1 LGASLILL
9 IVAGLNLS
17 SAFAKSS
24 EAKGVESANSNT
36 DIKIPPVKL
45 SYGGHTYEMLPFV
58 MVEGDQV
65 KKLNFP
71 QLPDDF
77 QPVVKL
83 PSEATFN
90 FDFIEKPRET
100 NAFVIDYDADITAIS
115 PVNNLGKNR
124 YSVNDAY
131 GPKTLEVRA
140 VYPDGKYVTY
150 TLLIDISRID
160 STSGLSSSTPE
171 STKSVSADINSNP
184 KNNNINTNPNNI
196 NIDYSDDNGSPS
208 TIADRIIKEYGG
220 MIKTDTPLS
229 RTQPDTQLQVDT
241 PISRTQPDTQ
251 PQVDTPISRT
261 QPDTQPQVHPRDQ
274 GSNACIDSEIP
285 VKGVTTND
293 KKASTNATSIN
304 TVAKPNSPWI
314 QLDLGNK
321 QQVCGVKVQF
331 KGGAE
336 DVRFFTVELS
346 SDGITYSTP
355 KYYSNTGSSTSPEIY
370 NFHEGPTNA
379 QYIKLTELGKNGSD
393 NEWVSD
399 VKILGPI
406 DG

>member
-1 LGASLILL
+1 VYFLEACLKSKITRTKYDNKWIFNCILGASLILL
-9 IVAGLNLS
+9 VVVGLNLTN
-17 SAFAKSS
+17 AFAKSS
-24 EAKGVESANSNT
+24 EVKGVESANNNA

-65 KKLNFP
+65 RKLNFP

-83 PSEATFN
+83 PSEGTFN
-90 FDFIEKPRET
+90 FDFSEKPRET

-124 YSVNDAY
+124 YSVNDVY
-131 GPKTLEVRA
+131 GPKTLEVRTIYA
-140 VYPDGKYVTY
+140 DGKYVTY

-160 STSGLSSSTPE
+160 STSGLSSSSPK
-171 STKSVSADINSNP
+171 SIKSVSADVNSNP
-184 KNNNINTNPNNI
+184 NSNNISTNPNNI
-196 NIDYSDDNGSPS
+196 NTDYSNDNGSPA

-220 MIKTDTPLS
+220 MIKM
-229 RTQPDTQLQVDT
+229 DT
-241 PISRTQPDTQ
+241 PISRTQPDIQ
-251 PQVDTPISRT
+251 LQA
-261 QPDTQPQVHPRDQ
+261 HPREQ
-274 GSNACIDSEIP
+274 GSNGCIDSEIP

-293 KKASTNATSIN
+293 KKASTNSTSMN

-336 DVRFFTVELS
+336 DVKFFTVELS

-370 NFHEGPTNA
+370 NFHEGTTNA

-399 VKILGPI
+399 VKILGPK
-406 DG
+406 D

>member
-1 LGASLILL
+1 MKSKITRTNDNKWIFNCILGASLILL
-9 IVAGLNLS
+9 IVAGLNLT

-24 EAKGVESANSNT
+24 EAKGVDSAHSNT
-36 DIKIPPVKL
+36 DIRIPPVKL

-83 PSEATFN
+83 PSEGTFN

-124 YSVNDAY
+124 YSVNDVY

-140 VYPDGKYVTY
+140 IYADGKYVTY
-150 TLLIDISRID
+150 TLLIDISGID
-160 STSGLSSSTPE
+160 STSGLSSSPPE
-171 STKSVSADINSNP
+171 TTKSVSAEVNSNS
-184 KNNNINTNPNNI
+184 NSNNINTNPNNI
-196 NIDYSDDNGSPS
+196 NTDYSNDNGSPS

-220 MIKTDTPLS
+220 MIKM
-229 RTQPDTQLQVDT
+229 DT
-241 PISRTQPDTQ
+241 PITRTQLDTQ
-251 PQVDTPISRT
+251 PQAHSRE
-261 QPDTQPQVHPRDQ
+261 Q
-274 GSNACIDSEIP
+274 GSNGCIDSEIP

-293 KKASTNATSIN
+293 KKASTNSTSMN
-304 TVAKPNSPWI
+304 TLAKPNSPWI

-331 KGGAE
+331 KGGAQ
-336 DVRFFTVELS
+336 DVKFFTVELS

-399 VKILGPI
+399 VKILGPK
-406 DG
+406 D

>member
-1 LGASLILL
+1 MKSKITRTNDNKWIFNCILGASLILL
-9 IVAGLNLS
+9 IVAGLNLT

-24 EAKGVESANSNT
+24 EAKGVDSAHSNT
-36 DIKIPPVKL
+36 DIRIPPVKL

-83 PSEATFN
+83 PSEGTFN
-90 FDFIEKPRET
+90 FDFSEKPRET

-124 YSVNDAY
+124 YSVNDVY

-140 VYPDGKYVTY
+140 IYADGKYVTY
-150 TLLIDISRID
+150 TLLIDISGID
-160 STSGLSSSTPE
+160 STSGLSSSPPE
-171 STKSVSADINSNP
+171 TTKSVSADVNSNS
-184 KNNNINTNPNNI
+184 NSNNINTNPNNI
-196 NIDYSDDNGSPS
+196 NTDYSNDNGSPS

-220 MIKTDTPLS
+220 MIKM
-229 RTQPDTQLQVDT
+229 DT
-241 PISRTQPDTQ
+241 PITRTQLDTQ
-251 PQVDTPISRT
+251 PQAHSRE
-261 QPDTQPQVHPRDQ
+261 Q
-274 GSNACIDSEIP
+274 GSNGCIDSEIP

-293 KKASTNATSIN
+293 KKASTNSTSMN
-304 TVAKPNSPWI
+304 TLAKPNSPWI

-331 KGGAE
+331 KGGAQ
-336 DVRFFTVELS
+336 DVKFFTVELS

-370 NFHEGPTNA
+370 NFHEGPTNT

-399 VKILGPI
+399 VKILGPKY
-406 DG
+406 

>member
-1 LGASLILL
+1 LKSKITRTKYDNKWIFNCILGASLILL
-9 IVAGLNLS
+9 IVAGLNLANS
-17 SAFAKSS
+17 FAKSS
-24 EAKGVESANSNT
+24 EAKGVESANSNA

-45 SYGGHTYEMLPFV
+45 SYSGHTYEMLPFV
-58 MVEGDQV
+58 MIEGDQV

-83 PSEATFN
+83 PSKGTFN
-90 FDFIEKPRET
+90 FDFSEKPRET

-124 YSVNDAY
+124 YSVTDVY

-140 VYPDGKYVTY
+140 IYADGKYVTY

-160 STSGLSSSTPE
+160 STSGLSNSSPK
-171 STKSVSADINSNP
+171 SIKSVSADVNNNPNS
-184 KNNNINTNPNNI
+184 NNINNNPNNI
-196 NIDYSDDNGSPS
+196 NTDYSNDNGTPA

-220 MIKTDTPLS
+220 MIKM
-229 RTQPDTQLQVDT
+229 DT
-241 PISRTQPDTQ
+241 PISRTQPDIQ
-251 PQVDTPISRT
+251 LQAHLRE
-261 QPDTQPQVHPRDQ
+261 Q
-274 GSNACIDSEIP
+274 GSNGCIDSEIP

-293 KKASTNATSIN
+293 KKASTNSTSMN

-336 DVRFFTVELS
+336 DVKFFTVELS
-346 SDGITYSTP
+346 SDGMTYSTP

-370 NFHEGPTNA
+370 NFHEGTTNA

-399 VKILGPI
+399 VKILGPKY
-406 DG
+406 

>member
-1 LGASLILL
+1 LKSKITRTKYDNKWIFNCILGASLILL
-9 IVAGLNLS
+9 IVAGLNLANS
-17 SAFAKSS
+17 FAKSS
-24 EAKGVESANSNT
+24 EAKGVESANSNA

-45 SYGGHTYEMLPFV
+45 SYSGHTYEMLPFV
-58 MVEGDQV
+58 MIEGDQV

-83 PSEATFN
+83 PSEGTFN
-90 FDFIEKPRET
+90 FDFSEKPRET

-124 YSVNDAY
+124 YSVTDVY

-140 VYPDGKYVTY
+140 IYADGKYVTY

-160 STSGLSSSTPE
+160 STSGLSNSSPK
-171 STKSVSADINSNP
+171 SIKSVSADVNNNPNS
-184 KNNNINTNPNNI
+184 NNINNNPNNI
-196 NIDYSDDNGSPS
+196 NTDYSNDNGTPA

-220 MIKTDTPLS
+220 MIKM
-229 RTQPDTQLQVDT
+229 DT
-241 PISRTQPDTQ
+241 PISRTQPDIQ
-251 PQVDTPISRT
+251 LQAHLRE
-261 QPDTQPQVHPRDQ
+261 Q
-274 GSNACIDSEIP
+274 GSNGCIDSEIP

-293 KKASTNATSIN
+293 KKASTNSTSMN

-336 DVRFFTVELS
+336 DVKFFTVELS
-346 SDGITYSTP
+346 SDGMTYSTP

-370 NFHEGPTNA
+370 NFHEGTTNA

-399 VKILGPI
+399 VKILGPKY
-406 DG
+406 

>member
-1 LGASLILL
+1 MKSKITRTNDNKWIFNCILGASLILL
-9 IVAGLNLS
+9 IVAGLNLT

-24 EAKGVESANSNT
+24 EAKGVDSAHSNT
-36 DIKIPPVKL
+36 DIRIPPVKL

-77 QPVVKL
+77 HPVVKL
-83 PSEATFN
+83 PSEGTFN
-90 FDFIEKPRET
+90 FDFSEKPRET

-124 YSVNDAY
+124 YSVNDVY

-140 VYPDGKYVTY
+140 IYADGKYVTY
-150 TLLIDISRID
+150 TLLIDISGID
-160 STSGLSSSTPE
+160 STSGLSSSPPE
-171 STKSVSADINSNP
+171 TTKSVSAEVNSNS
-184 KNNNINTNPNNI
+184 NSNNINTNPNNI
-196 NIDYSDDNGSPS
+196 NTDYSNDNGSPS

-220 MIKTDTPLS
+220 MIKM
-229 RTQPDTQLQVDT
+229 DT
-241 PISRTQPDTQ
+241 PITRTQLDTQ
-251 PQVDTPISRT
+251 PQAHSRE
-261 QPDTQPQVHPRDQ
+261 Q
-274 GSNACIDSEIP
+274 GSNGCIDSEIP

-293 KKASTNATSIN
+293 KKASTNSTSMN
-304 TVAKPNSPWI
+304 TLAKPNSPWI

-331 KGGAE
+331 KGGAQ
-336 DVRFFTVELS
+336 DVKFFTVELS

-399 VKILGPI
+399 VKILGPK
-406 DG
+406 D

>member
-1 LGASLILL
+1 MKSKITRTNDNKWIFNCILGASLILL
-9 IVAGLNLS
+9 IVAGLNLT

-24 EAKGVESANSNT
+24 EAKGVDSAHSNT
-36 DIKIPPVKL
+36 DIRIPPVKL

-83 PSEATFN
+83 PSEGTFN
-90 FDFIEKPRET
+90 FDFSEKPRET

-124 YSVNDAY
+124 YSVNDVY

-140 VYPDGKYVTY
+140 IYADGKYVTY
-150 TLLIDISRID
+150 TLLIDISGID
-160 STSGLSSSTPE
+160 STSGLSSSPPE
-171 STKSVSADINSNP
+171 TTKSVSAEVNSNS
-184 KNNNINTNPNNI
+184 NSNNINTNPNNI
-196 NIDYSDDNGSPS
+196 NTDYSNDNGSPS

-220 MIKTDTPLS
+220 MIKM
-229 RTQPDTQLQVDT
+229 DT
-241 PISRTQPDTQ
+241 PITRTQLDTQ
-251 PQVDTPISRT
+251 PQAHSRE
-261 QPDTQPQVHPRDQ
+261 Q
-274 GSNACIDSEIP
+274 GSNGCIDSEIP

-293 KKASTNATSIN
+293 KKASTNSTSMN
-304 TVAKPNSPWI
+304 TLAKPNSPWI

-331 KGGAE
+331 KGGAQ
-336 DVRFFTVELS
+336 DVKFFTVELS

-399 VKILGPI
+399 VKILGPK
-406 DG
+406 D

>member
-1 LGASLILL
+1 MKSKITRTKYDNKWIFNCILGASLILL
-9 IVAGLNLS
+9 IVAGLNLT

-24 EAKGVESANSNT
+24 EAKGVEGANSNT

-65 KKLNFP
+65 KKLNLP

-83 PSEATFN
+83 PSEGTFN

-140 VYPDGKYVTY
+140 IYPDGKYVTY

-160 STSGLSSSTPE
+160 STSGLSSSSPE
-171 STKSVSADINSNP
+171 STKSVSADVNSNP
-184 KNNNINTNPNNI
+184 KSNNINTDPNNI
-196 NIDYSDDNGSPS
+196 NTDYSNDNRSPS
-208 TIADRIIKEYGG
+208 TVADRIIKEYSG
-220 MIKTDTPLS
+220 MIKTDTP
-229 RTQPDTQLQVDT
+229 
-241 PISRTQPDTQ
+241 ISRTQL
-251 PQVDTPISRT
+251 
-261 QPDTQPQVHPRDQ
+261 DTQPQVHPRKQ
-274 GSNACIDSEIP
+274 GSNGCIDSEIP

-293 KKASTNATSIN
+293 KRVSTNSTSMN

-393 NEWVSD
+393 NDWVSD

>member
-1 LGASLILL
+1 MKSKITRTKYDNKWIFNCILGASLILL
-9 IVAGLNLS
+9 IVAGLNLTN
-17 SAFAKSS
+17 AFAKSS
-24 EAKGVESANSNT
+24 EAKGVESTNSNA

-45 SYGGHTYEMLPFV
+45 SYGGHTYDMLPFV

-83 PSEATFN
+83 PSEGTFN
-90 FDFIEKPRET
+90 FDFSEKPRET

-124 YSVNDAY
+124 YSVNDVY
-131 GPKTLEVRA
+131 GPKTLEVRSIYA
-140 VYPDGKYVTY
+140 DGKYITY

-160 STSGLSSSTPE
+160 STSGLSSSSPK
-171 STKSVSADINSNP
+171 SIKSVSADVNSNL
-184 KNNNINTNPNNI
+184 NSNNINANPNNI
-196 NIDYSDDNGSPS
+196 NTDYSNDNGSPA

-220 MIKTDTPLS
+220 MIKM
-229 RTQPDTQLQVDT
+229 DT

-251 PQVDTPISRT
+251 PQA
-261 QPDTQPQVHPRDQ
+261 HLHEQ
-274 GSNACIDSEIP
+274 GSNSCIDSEIP
-285 VKGVTTND
+285 VKVVTTND
-293 KKASTNATSIN
+293 KMANTSSTSMN

-336 DVRFFTVELS
+336 EVKFFTVELS

-370 NFHEGPTNA
+370 NFHEGTTNA
-379 QYIKLTELGKNGSD
+379 QYIKLYGIRQ
-393 NEWVSD
+393 EW
-399 VKILGPI
+399 
-406 DG
+406 

>member
-1 LGASLILL
+1 VYFLEACLKSKITRTKYDNKWIFNCILGASLILL
-9 IVAGLNLS
+9 IIAGLNLTN
-17 SAFAKSS
+17 AFAKSS
-24 EAKGVESANSNT
+24 EAKGVESANSNA

-58 MVEGDQV
+58 IVEGDQV

-83 PSEATFN
+83 PSEGTFN
-90 FDFIEKPRET
+90 FDFSEKPRET

-124 YSVNDAY
+124 YSVNDVY

-140 VYPDGKYVTY
+140 IYADGKYITY
-150 TLLIDISRID
+150 TLLIDIRRID
-160 STSGLSSSTPE
+160 STSGLSNSPPE
-171 STKSVSADINSNP
+171 STKSVSTDVNSNP
-184 KNNNINTNPNNI
+184 NSNNINTNPNNI
-196 NIDYSDDNGSPS
+196 NTNYSNDNGSPS

-220 MIKTDTPLS
+220 MIKM
-229 RTQPDTQLQVDT
+229 DT

-251 PQVDTPISRT
+251 PQA
-261 QPDTQPQVHPRDQ
+261 HPREQ
-274 GSNACIDSEIP
+274 GSNGCIDSEIP

-293 KKASTNATSIN
+293 KKASTNSTSMN

-336 DVRFFTVELS
+336 DVKFFTVELS

-399 VKILGPI
+399 VKILGAK
-406 DG
+406 D

>member
-1 LGASLILL
+1 MYFLEACLKSKITRTKYDNKWIFNCILGASLILL
-9 IVAGLNLS
+9 VVAGLNLTN
-17 SAFAKSS
+17 AFAKSS
-24 EAKGVESANSNT
+24 EVKGVESANSNA

-65 KKLNFP
+65 RKLNFP

-83 PSEATFN
+83 PSEGTFN
-90 FDFIEKPRET
+90 FDFSEKPRET

-124 YSVNDAY
+124 YSVNDVY
-131 GPKTLEVRA
+131 GPKTLEVRTIYA
-140 VYPDGKYVTY
+140 DGKYVTY

-160 STSGLSSSTPE
+160 STSGLSSSSPK
-171 STKSVSADINSNP
+171 SIKSVSADVNSNP
-184 KNNNINTNPNNI
+184 NSNNINTNPNNI
-196 NIDYSDDNGSPS
+196 NTNYSNDNGSPA

-220 MIKTDTPLS
+220 MIKM
-229 RTQPDTQLQVDT
+229 DT

-251 PQVDTPISRT
+251 PQA
-261 QPDTQPQVHPRDQ
+261 HPSEQ
-274 GSNACIDSEIP
+274 GSNGCIDSELP

-293 KKASTNATSIN
+293 KKANTNSTSMN

-336 DVRFFTVELS
+336 DVKFFTVELS

-370 NFHEGPTNA
+370 NFHEGTTNA

-393 NEWVSD
+393 NGWVSD
-399 VKILGPI
+399 VKILGPK
-406 DG
+406 D

>member
-1 LGASLILL
+1 MLV
-9 IVAGLNLS
+9 VAGLNLCN
-17 SAFAKSS
+17 AFAKSS
-24 EAKGVESANSNT
+24 EAKGVERSNT
-36 DIKIPPVKL
+36 NADIKIPPIKL

-58 MVEGDQV
+58 LVEGDQV

-83 PSEATFN
+83 PPEGIFS
-90 FDFIEKPRET
+90 FDYSEKPRET

-115 PVNNLGKNR
+115 PVNNVGKNR
-124 YSVNDAY
+124 YSVNDVH

-140 VYPDGKYVTY
+140 IYADGKYVTY

-160 STSGLSSSTPE
+160 STSGLSSSSPE
-171 STKSVSADINSNP
+171 STKSVSADVNSNP
-184 KNNNINTNPNNI
+184 KSNNINTDPNNI
-196 NIDYSDDNGSPS
+196 NTDYSNDNRSPS
-208 TIADRIIKEYGG
+208 TVADRIIKEYSG
-220 MIKTDTPLS
+220 MIKTDTP
-229 RTQPDTQLQVDT
+229 
-241 PISRTQPDTQ
+241 ISRTQL
-251 PQVDTPISRT
+251 
-261 QPDTQPQVHPRDQ
+261 DTQPQVHPREQ
-274 GSNACIDSEIP
+274 GSNSCIDSEIP

-293 KKASTNATSIN
+293 KRVSTNSTSMN

-321 QQVCGVKVQF
+321 QPVCGVKVQF

-336 DVRFFTVELS
+336 DVKFFTVELS

-355 KYYSNTGSSTSPEIY
+355 KYYSNSGSSTSPEIY
-370 NFHEGPTNA
+370 NFHEGTTNA

-399 VKILGPI
+399 VKILGPK
-406 DG
+406 D

>member
-1 LGASLILL
+1 MKSKITRTNDNKWIFNCILGASLILL
-9 IVAGLNLS
+9 IVAGLNLT

-24 EAKGVESANSNT
+24 EAKGVDSAHSNT
-36 DIKIPPVKL
+36 DIRIPPVKL

-83 PSEATFN
+83 PSEGTFN

-124 YSVNDAY
+124 YSVNDVY

-140 VYPDGKYVTY
+140 IYADGKYVTY
-150 TLLIDISRID
+150 TLLIDISGID
-160 STSGLSSSTPE
+160 STSGLSSSPPE
-171 STKSVSADINSNP
+171 TTKSVSADVNSNS
-184 KNNNINTNPNNI
+184 NSNNINTNPNNI
-196 NIDYSDDNGSPS
+196 NTDYSNDNGSPS

-220 MIKTDTPLS
+220 MIKM
-229 RTQPDTQLQVDT
+229 DT
-241 PISRTQPDTQ
+241 PITRTQLDTQ
-251 PQVDTPISRT
+251 PQAHSRE
-261 QPDTQPQVHPRDQ
+261 Q
-274 GSNACIDSEIP
+274 GSNGCIDSEIP

-293 KKASTNATSIN
+293 KKASTNSTSMN
-304 TVAKPNSPWI
+304 TLAKPNSPWI

-331 KGGAE
+331 KGGAQ
-336 DVRFFTVELS
+336 DVKFFTVELS

-399 VKILGPI
+399 VKILGPKY
-406 DG
+406 

>member
-1 LGASLILL
+1 MYFLEACLKSKITRTKYDNKWIFNCILGASLILL
-9 IVAGLNLS
+9 VVAGLNLTN
-17 SAFAKSS
+17 AFAKSS
-24 EAKGVESANSNT
+24 EVKGVESANSNA

-65 KKLNFP
+65 RKLNFP

-83 PSEATFN
+83 PSEGTFN
-90 FDFIEKPRET
+90 FDFSEKPRET

-124 YSVNDAY
+124 YSVNDVY
-131 GPKTLEVRA
+131 GPKTLEVRTIYA
-140 VYPDGKYVTY
+140 DGKYVTY

-160 STSGLSSSTPE
+160 STSGLSSSSPK
-171 STKSVSADINSNP
+171 SIKSVSADVNSNP
-184 KNNNINTNPNNI
+184 NSNNINTNPNNI
-196 NIDYSDDNGSPS
+196 NTDYSNDNGSPA

-220 MIKTDTPLS
+220 MIKM
-229 RTQPDTQLQVDT
+229 DT

-251 PQVDTPISRT
+251 PQA
-261 QPDTQPQVHPRDQ
+261 HPSEQ
-274 GSNACIDSEIP
+274 GSNGCIDSEIP

-293 KKASTNATSIN
+293 KKANTNSTSMN

-336 DVRFFTVELS
+336 DVKFFTVELS

-355 KYYSNTGSSTSPEIY
+355 KYYSNTGSSASPEIY
-370 NFHEGPTNA
+370 NFHEGTTTA

-399 VKILGPI
+399 VKILGPK
-406 DG
+406 D

>member
-1 LGASLILL
+1 MKSKITRTKYDNKWIFNCILGASLILL
-9 IVAGLNLS
+9 IVAGLNLANS
-17 SAFAKSS
+17 FAKSS
-24 EAKGVESANSNT
+24 EAKGVSANSNA

-83 PSEATFN
+83 PSEGTFN
-90 FDFIEKPRET
+90 FDFSEKPRET

-124 YSVNDAY
+124 YSVNDVY

-140 VYPDGKYVTY
+140 IYANGKYVTY

-160 STSGLSSSTPE
+160 STSGLSNSSPK
-171 STKSVSADINSNP
+171 SIKSVSAEVNNNPNS
-184 KNNNINTNPNNI
+184 NNINNNPNNI
-196 NIDYSDDNGSPS
+196 NTDYSNDNGTPA

-220 MIKTDTPLS
+220 MIKM
-229 RTQPDTQLQVDT
+229 DT
-241 PISRTQPDTQ
+241 PISRTQPDIQ
-251 PQVDTPISRT
+251 LQA
-261 QPDTQPQVHPRDQ
+261 HPREQ
-274 GSNACIDSEIP
+274 GSNGCIDSEIP

-293 KKASTNATSIN
+293 KKDSTNSTSMN

-336 DVRFFTVELS
+336 DVKFFTVELS
-346 SDGITYSTP
+346 SDGMTYSTP

-370 NFHEGPTNA
+370 NFHEGTTNA

-399 VKILGPI
+399 VKILGPK
-406 DG
+406 D

>member
-1 LGASLILL
+1 LKSKITRTKYDNKWIFNCILGASLILL
-9 IVAGLNLS
+9 IVAGLNLT

-24 EAKGVESANSNT
+24 EAKGVESANSNA

-58 MVEGDQV
+58 MVEGDEV

-71 QLPDDF
+71 HLPDDF

-83 PSEATFN
+83 PSEGTFN
-90 FDFIEKPRET
+90 FDFSEKPRET

-124 YSVNDAY
+124 YSVNDVY

-140 VYPDGKYVTY
+140 IYPDGKYVTY
-150 TLLIDISRID
+150 TLLIDIGRID
-160 STSGLSSSTPE
+160 STSGLSSSPPE
-171 STKSVSADINSNP
+171 STKSVSADVTSNP
-184 KNNNINTNPNNI
+184 NSNNINTNPNDI
-196 NIDYSDDNGSPS
+196 NTDYSNDNGSPS

-220 MIKTDTPLS
+220 MIET
-229 RTQPDTQLQVDT
+229 DT
-241 PISRTQPDTQ
+241 PISRTRPDTQ
-251 PQVDTPISRT
+251 PQA
-261 QPDTQPQVHPRDQ
+261 HPREQ
-274 GSNACIDSEIP
+274 GSNGCIDSEIP

-293 KKASTNATSIN
+293 KNASTNSTNMN
-304 TVAKPNSPWI
+304 TLAKPNSPWI

-399 VKILGPI
+399 VKILGQ
-406 DG
+406 

>member
-1 LGASLILL
+1 VYFLEACLKSKITRTKYDNKWIFNCILGASLILL
-9 IVAGLNLS
+9 VVAGLNLTN
-17 SAFAKSS
+17 AFAKSS
-24 EAKGVESANSNT
+24 EVKGVESANSNA

-65 KKLNFP
+65 RKLNFP

-83 PSEATFN
+83 PSEGTFN
-90 FDFIEKPRET
+90 FDFSEKPRET

-124 YSVNDAY
+124 YSV
-131 GPKTLEVRA
+131 
-140 VYPDGKYVTY
+140 
-150 TLLIDISRID
+150 IDISRID
-160 STSGLSSSTPE
+160 STSGLSSSSPK
-171 STKSVSADINSNP
+171 SIKSVSADVNSNP
-184 KNNNINTNPNNI
+184 NSNNISTNPNSN
-196 NIDYSDDNGSPS
+196 NTNYSNDNGSPA

-220 MIKTDTPLS
+220 MIKM
-229 RTQPDTQLQVDT
+229 DT
-241 PISRTQPDTQ
+241 PISRTLPDTQ
-251 PQVDTPISRT
+251 PQA
-261 QPDTQPQVHPRDQ
+261 HPSEQ
-274 GSNACIDSEIP
+274 GSNGCIDSELP

-293 KKASTNATSIN
+293 KKANTNSTSMN

-336 DVRFFTVELS
+336 DVKFFTVELS
-346 SDGITYSTP
+346 SDGITYSIP

-399 VKILGPI
+399 VKILGPK
-406 DG
+406 D

>member
-1 LGASLILL
+1 MRSRITRTKYDNKWIFNCILGASLILL
-9 IVAGLNLS
+9 IVAGLNLT

-83 PSEATFN
+83 PSEGTFN

-124 YSVNDAY
+124 YSVSDVY
-131 GPKTLEVRA
+131 GPKTLEVRSI
-140 VYPDGKYVTY
+140 YPDGKYVTY

-160 STSGLSSSTPE
+160 STSGHSSSSPE
-171 STKSVSADINSNP
+171 STKSVSADVNTNP
-184 KNNNINTNPNNI
+184 KSNSINTNLNNINT
-196 NIDYSDDNGSPS
+196 DYSNDNGSPS

-220 MIKTDTPLS
+220 IIKT
-229 RTQPDTQLQVDT
+229 
-241 PISRTQPDTQ
+241 
-251 PQVDTPISRT
+251 DTPISRT
-261 QPDTQPQVHPRDQ
+261 QPDTQPQVHPREQ
-274 GSNACIDSEIP
+274 GSNSCIDSEIP

-293 KKASTNATSIN
+293 KKASTNSTSMN
-304 TVAKPNSPWI
+304 TGAKSNSPWI

-321 QQVCGVKVQF
+321 HDVCGVKVQF

-370 NFHEGPTNA
+370 NFHEGPTNT

>member
-1 LGASLILL
+1 MDACLKNKIRRTTYYNKWIFNCILGASLILL
-9 IVAGLNLS
+9 VVAGLNLTN
-17 SAFAKSS
+17 AFAKSS
-24 EAKGVESANSNT
+24 EAKTVESANSNA

-45 SYGGHTYEMLPFV
+45 SYGGHTYEMPPFV
-58 MVEGDQV
+58 TVEGDQV
-65 KKLNFP
+65 RKLNFP

-83 PSEATFN
+83 PSEGTFN
-90 FDFIEKPRET
+90 FDFSEKPRET

-124 YSVNDAY
+124 YSINDVY

-140 VYPDGKYVTY
+140 IYPDGKYVTY

-160 STSGLSSSTPE
+160 STSGLSSSSPK
-171 STKSVSADINSNP
+171 SIKSVSVDVNRNPNSNKINP
-184 KNNNINTNPNNI
+184 TNINK
-196 NIDYSDDNGSPS
+196 DYSSDNGSPAA
-208 TIADRIIKEYGG
+208 IADRIIKEYGG
-220 MIKTDTPLS
+220 MIKM
-229 RTQPDTQLQVDT
+229 DT

-251 PQVDTPISRT
+251 PQA
-261 QPDTQPQVHPRDQ
+261 HPSEQ
-274 GSNACIDSEIP
+274 GSNGCIDSEIP
-285 VKGVTTND
+285 VKGVTTNE
-293 KKASTNATSIN
+293 KMANTNSTSMN
-304 TVAKPNSPWI
+304 TVGKPNSPWI

-336 DVRFFTVELS
+336 DVKFFTVELS

-370 NFHEGPTNA
+370 NFHEGSTTA
-379 QYIKLTELGKNGSD
+379 QFIKLTELGKNGGD
-393 NEWVSD
+393 NGWVSD
-399 VKILGPI
+399 VKILGPK
-406 DG
+406 D

>member
-1 LGASLILL
+1 MLL
-9 IVAGLNLS
+9 VVAGLNLTN
-17 SAFAKSS
+17 AFAKSS
-24 EAKGVESANSNT
+24 EVKGVESANSNA

-65 KKLNFP
+65 RKLNFP

-83 PSEATFN
+83 PSEGTFN
-90 FDFIEKPRET
+90 FDFSEKPRET

-124 YSVNDAY
+124 YSVNDVY
-131 GPKTLEVRA
+131 GPKTLEVRTIYA
-140 VYPDGKYVTY
+140 DGKYVTY

-160 STSGLSSSTPE
+160 STSGLSSSSPK
-171 STKSVSADINSNP
+171 SIKSVSADVNSNP
-184 KNNNINTNPNNI
+184 NSNNISTNPNSN
-196 NIDYSDDNGSPS
+196 NTNYSNDNGSPA

-220 MIKTDTPLS
+220 MIKM
-229 RTQPDTQLQVDT
+229 DT
-241 PISRTQPDTQ
+241 PISRTLPDTQ
-251 PQVDTPISRT
+251 PQA
-261 QPDTQPQVHPRDQ
+261 HPSEQ
-274 GSNACIDSEIP
+274 GSNGCIDSELP

-293 KKASTNATSIN
+293 KKANTNSTSMN

-336 DVRFFTVELS
+336 DVKFFTVELS

-399 VKILGPI
+399 VKILGPK
-406 DG
+406 D

>member
-1 LGASLILL
+1 MKSKITRTKYDNKWIFNCILGASLILL
-9 IVAGLNLS
+9 IVACLNPANS
-17 SAFAKSS
+17 FAKSS
-24 EAKGVESANSNT
+24 EAKGVESANSNA

-83 PSEATFN
+83 LSKGTFN
-90 FDFIEKPRET
+90 FDFSEKPRET

-124 YSVNDAY
+124 YSVNDVY

-140 VYPDGKYVTY
+140 IYADGKYVTY

-160 STSGLSSSTPE
+160 STSGLSNSSPK
-171 STKSVSADINSNP
+171 SIKSVSADVNNNPNS
-184 KNNNINTNPNNI
+184 NNINNNPNNI
-196 NIDYSDDNGSPS
+196 NTDYSNDNGTPA

-220 MIKTDTPLS
+220 MIKM
-229 RTQPDTQLQVDT
+229 DT
-241 PISRTQPDTQ
+241 PISRTQPDIQ
-251 PQVDTPISRT
+251 LQA
-261 QPDTQPQVHPRDQ
+261 HPREQ
-274 GSNACIDSEIP
+274 GSNGCIDSEIP

-293 KKASTNATSIN
+293 KKAITNSTSMN

-336 DVRFFTVELS
+336 DVKFFTVELS

-399 VKILGPI
+399 VKILGAK
-406 DG
+406 D

>member
-1 LGASLILL
+1 MKSKITRTKYDDKWIFSCILGASLILL
-9 IVAGLNLS
+9 IVASMNLTN
-17 SAFAKSS
+17 AFAKSS
-24 EAKGVESANSNT
+24 EAKGVESANSNA

-83 PSEATFN
+83 PSEGTFN
-90 FDFIEKPRET
+90 FDFSEKPRET

-124 YSVNDAY
+124 YSVNDVY

-140 VYPDGKYVTY
+140 IYADGKYVTY

-160 STSGLSSSTPE
+160 STSGLSNSSPK
-171 STKSVSADINSNP
+171 SIKSVVADVNNNPNS
-184 KNNNINTNPNNI
+184 NNINNNPNNI
-196 NIDYSDDNGSPS
+196 NTDYSNDNGTPA

-220 MIKTDTPLS
+220 MIKM
-229 RTQPDTQLQVDT
+229 DT
-241 PISRTQPDTQ
+241 PISRTQPDIQ
-251 PQVDTPISRT
+251 LQA
-261 QPDTQPQVHPRDQ
+261 HPREQ
-274 GSNACIDSEIP
+274 GSNGCIDSEIP

-293 KKASTNATSIN
+293 KKASTNSTSMN
-304 TVAKPNSPWI
+304 TVAKPSSPWI

-331 KGGAE
+331 KGSAE
-336 DVRFFTVELS
+336 DVKFFTVELS

-370 NFHEGPTNA
+370 NFHEGTTNA

-399 VKILGPI
+399 VKILGPK
-406 DG
+406 D

>member
-1 LGASLILL
+1 MKSKITRTNDNKWIFNCILGASLILL
-9 IVAGLNLS
+9 IVAGLNLT

-24 EAKGVESANSNT
+24 EAKGVDSAHSNT
-36 DIKIPPVKL
+36 DIRIPPVKL

-83 PSEATFN
+83 PSEGTFN
-90 FDFIEKPRET
+90 FDFSEKPRET

-124 YSVNDAY
+124 YSVNDVY

-140 VYPDGKYVTY
+140 IYADGKYVTY
-150 TLLIDISRID
+150 TLLIDISGID
-160 STSGLSSSTPE
+160 STSGLSSSPPE
-171 STKSVSADINSNP
+171 TTKSVSADVNSNS
-184 KNNNINTNPNNI
+184 NSNNINTNPNNI
-196 NIDYSDDNGSPS
+196 NTDYSNDNGSPS

-220 MIKTDTPLS
+220 MIKM
-229 RTQPDTQLQVDT
+229 DT
-241 PISRTQPDTQ
+241 PITRTQLDTQ
-251 PQVDTPISRT
+251 PQAHSRE
-261 QPDTQPQVHPRDQ
+261 Q
-274 GSNACIDSEIP
+274 GSNGCIDSEIP

-293 KKASTNATSIN
+293 KKASTNSTSMN
-304 TVAKPNSPWI
+304 TLAKPNSPWI

-331 KGGAE
+331 KGGAQ
-336 DVRFFTVELS
+336 DVKFFTVELS

-399 VKILGPI
+399 VKILGPK
-406 DG
+406 D

>member
-1 LGASLILL
+1 ML
-9 IVAGLNLS
+9 IVAGLNLT

-83 PSEATFN
+83 PSEGTFN

-124 YSVNDAY
+124 YSVNDVY

-160 STSGLSSSTPE
+160 STSGLSSSSPE
-171 STKSVSADINSNP
+171 STKSVSADVNTNP
-184 KNNNINTNPNNI
+184 KSNSINTNLNNINT
-196 NIDYSDDNGSPS
+196 DYSNDNGSPS

-220 MIKTDTPLS
+220 IIKT
-229 RTQPDTQLQVDT
+229 
-241 PISRTQPDTQ
+241 
-251 PQVDTPISRT
+251 DTPISRT
-261 QPDTQPQVHPRDQ
+261 QPDTQPQVHPREQ
-274 GSNACIDSEIP
+274 GSNSCIDSEIP

-293 KKASTNATSIN
+293 KKASTNSTSMN
-304 TVAKPNSPWI
+304 TGAKSNSPWI

-321 QQVCGVKVQF
+321 HDVCGVKVQF

>member
-1 LGASLILL
+1 MRSKITRTKYDNKWIFNCILGASLILL
-9 IVAGLNLS
+9 IVAGLNLT
-17 SAFAKSS
+17 SAFAKSN
-24 EAKGVESANSNT
+24 EAKSVESVNSNT

-83 PSEATFN
+83 PSEGTFN

-124 YSVNDAY
+124 YSVNDVY

-140 VYPDGKYVTY
+140 IYPDGKYVTY

-160 STSGLSSSTPE
+160 STSGPSSSSPE
-171 STKSVSADINSNP
+171 LTKSVSADVNSNP
-184 KNNNINTNPNNI
+184 KSNNINTNPNNI
-196 NIDYSDDNGSPS
+196 NTDYSNDNGSPS

-220 MIKTDTPLS
+220 MIKTDTP
-229 RTQPDTQLQVDT
+229 
-241 PISRTQPDTQ
+241 ISRTQPDIQ
-251 PQVDTPISRT
+251 PQF
-261 QPDTQPQVHPRDQ
+261 HPREQ
-274 GSNACIDSEIP
+274 GSNGCIDSEIP

-293 KKASTNATSIN
+293 KKASTNSTSMN
-304 TVAKPNSPWI
+304 TGAKSNSPWI

-321 QQVCGVKVQF
+321 QRCMWCQSSVQR
-331 KGGAE
+331 GC
-336 DVRFFTVELS
+336 RRC
-346 SDGITYSTP
+346 
-355 KYYSNTGSSTSPEIY
+355 
-370 NFHEGPTNA
+370 
-379 QYIKLTELGKNGSD
+379 
-393 NEWVSD
+393 
-399 VKILGPI
+399 
-406 DG
+406 

>member
-1 LGASLILL
+1 MRSRITRTKYDNKWIFNCILGASLILL
-9 IVAGLNLS
+9 IVAGLNLT

-24 EAKGVESANSNT
+24 EAKSVESANSNT

-58 MVEGDQV
+58 IVEGDQV

-83 PSEATFN
+83 PSEGTFN

-124 YSVNDAY
+124 YSVNDVY

-140 VYPDGKYVTY
+140 IYPDGKYVTY

-160 STSGLSSSTPE
+160 STSGPSSSSPE
-171 STKSVSADINSNP
+171 LTKSVSADVNSNP
-184 KNNNINTNPNNI
+184 KSNNINTNLNNI
-196 NIDYSDDNGSPS
+196 NTDNSNGNGSPS

-220 MIKTDTPLS
+220 IIKT
-229 RTQPDTQLQVDT
+229 DT
-241 PISRTQPDTQ
+241 PISRTQPD
-251 PQVDTPISRT
+251 I
-261 QPDTQPQVHPRDQ
+261 QPQVHPREQ
-274 GSNACIDSEIP
+274 GSNGCIDSEIP

-293 KKASTNATSIN
+293 KKASTNSTSMN
-304 TVAKPNSPWI
+304 TGAKSNSPWI

-321 QQVCGVKVQF
+321 HDVCGVKVQF

-399 VKILGPI
+399 VKILGRI

>member
-1 LGASLILL
+1 MGASLILL
-9 IVAGLNLS
+9 IVAGLNLT
-17 SAFAKSS
+17 SASAKSS
-24 EAKGVESANSNT
+24 EAKGVESSNSNT

-45 SYGGHTYEMLPFV
+45 SYGGHTYEMPPFV
-58 MVEGDQV
+58 MVDGDQV

-83 PSEATFN
+83 PSEGTFN

-100 NAFVIDYDADITAIS
+100 NAFVIDYDADITTIS
-115 PVNNLGKNR
+115 PVNSLGKNR

-140 VYPDGKYVTY
+140 IYPDGKYVTY

-160 STSGLSSSTPE
+160 SISGLSSSSPE
-171 STKSVSADINSNP
+171 STKSVSANVNSNP
-184 KNNNINTNPNNI
+184 KSNNINTNPNNI
-196 NIDYSDDNGSPS
+196 NTDYSNDNGSPS
-208 TIADRIIKEYGG
+208 TIADRVIKEYGR
-220 MIKTDTPLS
+220 MIKTDTP
-229 RTQPDTQLQVDT
+229 
-241 PISRTQPDTQ
+241 ISH
-251 PQVDTPISRT
+251 T
-261 QPDTQPQVHPRDQ
+261 QPDTQPQVHPREQ
-274 GSNACIDSEIP
+274 GSKGCIDSEIP
-285 VKGVTTND
+285 VKGITTND
-293 KKASTNATSIN
+293 KKASTNSTSMN

-379 QYIKLTELGKNGSD
+379 QFIKLTELGKNGSD